1 VVGDGAAPML
11 AGAKAEPSWPGE
23 LLHVTDGPA
32 AAAAL
37 RERLRPG
44 DVVLVKASRA
54 AGLQGVALALTG
66 EALTGEA
73 AL

>member
-1 VVGDGAAPML
+1 ML

-23 LLHVTDGPA
+23 LLHVSDGPA

-66 EALTGEA
+66 EALAGEA